1 MILNFLFETQFQSQL
16 ILYKKIMILLSLET
30 LLMETL
36 FKTFELL
43 GQLDQII
50 LQKLN
55 LFLLGLNRLLQ
66 LSHSL
71 SKSELLINPKLRIG
85 HINLPI
91 TQQSSLKVISDQRQQ
106 QSSFLVINDNLS
118 D

>member
-1 MILNFLFETQFQSQL
+1 MILNFLLETQFQSQL

-36 FKTFELL
+36 LETFELL

-55 LFLLGLNRLLQ
+55 LFLLSLNRLLQ
-66 LSHSL
+66 LSHFL
-71 SKSELLINPKLRIG
+71 SKGKLLINPKL
-85 HINLPI
+85 
-91 TQQSSLKVISDQRQQ
+91 
-106 QSSFLVINDNLS
+106 
-118 D
+118 